1 MKLSAVILALLG
13 ATSTEAIQIRSMTNP
28 AFVHEG
34 LSALLHLPAN
44 TEYPNYPAGSIEQ
57 LDDGVC
63 RKTGC
68 GQEVVAPVVTAPD
81 GHKVVVPVEPKPTSE
96 AVPKKEKTC
105 QEMFEE
111 ATVIENKWKK
121 ATDMKVDIMKW
132 CDTDAHCKVW
142 MADHSLQKI
151 EQCMREHKIK
161 F

>member
-1 MKLSAVILALLG
+1 MKLSAILVLLG
-13 ATSTEAIQIRSMTNP
+13 ATNAIQLTDVKATVHPEWR
-28 AFVHEG
+28 HEG
-34 LSALLHLPAN
+34 LSALLHLPAT

-63 RKTGC
+63 RQSGC
-68 GQEVVAPVVTAPD
+68 GQDKEAPVVTAPD
-81 GHKVVVPVEPKPTSE
+81 GHKVVVPKPEVPTSE
-96 AVPKKEKTC
+96 AKPHKEKTC

-111 ATVIENKWKK
+111 ATRIENKWKK

-132 CDTDAHCKVW
+132 CDTDAECKVW
-142 MADHSLQKI
+142 MANHSLQKI